1 MTKKLC
7 EVAEINSLSAKI
19 KLHENDILLSRAGK
33 KIVRIIKD
41 NIEEYQ
47 GKTIYLVISTSSEYV
62 DSIYDSLKSKKYE
75 VWFKNNAEGTAQPTI
90 NVLALKDYDINI

>member
-1 MTKKLC
+1 MTKKLY
-7 EVAEINSLSAKI
+7 EIAEINSLSAKI

-62 DSIYDSLKSKKYE
+62 DSIYNSLNSKEYE
-75 VWFKNNAEGTAQPTI
+75 VWFKKNAKGTAQPTI

>member
-7 EVAEINSLSAKI
+7 EIAKINSLSAKL
-19 KLHENDILLSRAGK
+19 KLHENDILVSRASK
-33 KIVRIIKD
+33 KIVRITKD

-47 GKTIYLVISTSSEYV
+47 DKTIYLVISPSSKYV
-62 DSIYDSLKSKKYE
+62 DSIYNSLKSKEYE

-90 NVLALKDYDINI
+90 NVLALNNYEINI